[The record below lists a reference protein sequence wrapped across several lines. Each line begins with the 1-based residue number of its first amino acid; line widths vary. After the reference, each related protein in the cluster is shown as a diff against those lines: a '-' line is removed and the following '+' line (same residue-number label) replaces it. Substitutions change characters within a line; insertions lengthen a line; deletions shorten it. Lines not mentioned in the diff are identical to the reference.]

1 MLWGARRACEPGPG
15 EGANDEG
22 RPDSPEHAHSSAD
35 DAGSQ
40 TSFNS
45 ALAVPDLEF
54 SQRSRPAQS
63 PAARQHG
70 DAAPEDMPASWRDR
84 DRQSR
89 RVCRG
94 ECGECHAYVFTD
106 QYREFHDNTYFHREC
121 YARKAAQVLIS
132 TLTTPP
138 LPGEEEE
145 EEMPSGRERTVPDLV
160 TSFEARAAERRHEH
174 KRSDDELDMSN
185 ERSLVNGEFGEGSA
199 HCVAATAAE
208 DFSSARRQTP
218 DEEDA
223 EADKDALLRSVQQIE
238 ALHRSVQELARADR
252 SAFDAFPAG
261 ILQGPDN
268 VPHVVEQT
276 HAKLQADLEAAHA
289 RSAELEQENGNLQQL
304 LEVSERELNEE
315 RSVRESLQ
323 AELDRAKSEKVHAE
337 EEFAIMQNEHG
348 RILQEMQSA
357 LQERECAVESC
368 HAARQEAER
377 AIQFCEEAVALCDLA
392 QQVGLTWLAKSIW
405 RMR

>member
-1 MLWGARRACEPGPG
+1 MPWGITWTYEPGTG

-22 RPDSPEHAHSSAD
+22 GHDSPEHAHSSAD

-45 ALAVPDLEF
+45 AALAVPDLEF

-70 DAAPEDMPASWRDR
+70 DAAPDDMPASWRDR
-84 DRQSR
+84 NRQSR

-138 LPGEEEE
+138 PPGEEEE
-145 EEMPSGRERTVPDLV
+145 KMTSGRERTVPDLV
-160 TSFEARAAERRHEH
+160 TSFEARAAEGRHEH

-185 ERSLVNGEFGEGSA
+185 ERSLLNGEVGEGSA

-208 DFSSARRQTP
+208 DFPSARRQTP
-218 DEEDA
+218 DEDA

-261 ILQGPDN
+261 ISHGPDN

-276 HAKLQADLEAAHA
+276 HTKLQADVEAAHA
-289 RSAELEQENGNLQQL
+289 RSAELEQENGHLQQL
-304 LEVSERELNEE
+304 LEMSERELNEE

-323 AELDRAKSEKVHAE
+323 AELDRAKNEKVHAE
-337 EEFAIMQNEHG
+337 EEFAIMQNEQG

-392 QQVGLTWLAKSIW
+392 QQVGLRS
-405 RMR
+405 RFGE